1 MTWPAR
7 KSSSTKAIYVLSE
20 AGLPVHPATPC
31 AVVTGSSSGIGR
43 AIAGHLLGIG
53 WRVHGLDLAPPTLEH
68 ANFESS
74 TLDLSDLSDISRI
87 ASHLPPAQALVHA
100 AGVLRVGTLAQYS
113 PEDADLMWRLHVAA
127 ASALAEAIVPGM
139 AERGN
144 GRVVLIGSRVSQ
156 GMAGRGQYAAT
167 KAALGALA
175 RSWASEVA
183 PSGVTFNMVS
193 PAATQTSM
201 LADPA
206 RATSAPRMPPIGRL
220 IQPDEIASLVAFLLS
235 PGAAAITGQDIAICG
250 GASLPR

>member
-1 MTWPAR
+1 M
-7 KSSSTKAIYVLSE
+7 LSE
-20 AGLPVHPATPC
+20 AGLPAQTAAPC

-43 AIAGHLLGIG
+43 AIAVHLLGIG
-53 WRVHGLDLAPPTLEH
+53 WRVHGLDLAPATLED
-68 ANFESS
+68 ANFESA
-74 TLDLSDLSDISRI
+74 TLDLSDVSDISRL
-87 ASHLPPAQALVHA
+87 ASQLPPAQALVHA
-100 AGVLRVGTLAQYS
+100 AGVLRVGTLAQF
-113 PEDADLMWRLHVAA
+113 EAADAELMWRLHVAA
-127 ASALAEAIVPGM
+127 ASALADALVPGM

-167 KAALGALA
+167 KAALTALA

-183 PSGVTFNMVS
+183 ASGVTVNVVS

-206 RATSAPRMPPIGRL
+206 RAASAPRLPPLGRL

-235 PGAAAITGQDIAICG
+235 PSAAAITGQDIAICG